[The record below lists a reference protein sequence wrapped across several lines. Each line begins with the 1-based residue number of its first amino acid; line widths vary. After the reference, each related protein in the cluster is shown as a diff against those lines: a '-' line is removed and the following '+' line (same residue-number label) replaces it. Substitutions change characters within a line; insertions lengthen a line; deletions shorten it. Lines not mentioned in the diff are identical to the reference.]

1 MKIAEK
7 TIYVVFAYGR
17 LRGRMSGLKSNGE
30 EGSKLDSNVL
40 ALRVHSSAASTN
52 PSAAN
57 GCRSITAPVLIIFS
71 TAKAWHSSSVLIWPL
86 SGWLSRA
93 SHFPLFEL
101 TLFLHFNAEDQFKE
115 CLICIKIHILAG

>member
-17 LRGRMSGLKSNGE
+17 LRGRMNGLKSNGE
-30 EGSKLDSNVL
+30 EDNKLDLNVL

-57 GCRSITAPVLIIFS
+57 GRRTITAPVLIIF
-71 TAKAWHSSSVLIWPL
+71 LQPML
-86 SGWLSRA
+86 G
-93 SHFPLFEL
+93 
-101 TLFLHFNAEDQFKE
+101 
-115 CLICIKIHILAG
+115 ILPAC

>member
-7 TIYVVFAYGR
+7 TIYVVFEYGR

-52 PSAAN
+52 SLAAN
-57 GCRSITAPVLIIFS
+57 GRRSITAPVLIIFF
-71 TAKAWHSSSVLIWPL
+71 TANAWHSSCVLI
-86 SGWLSRA
+86 
-93 SHFPLFEL
+93 
-101 TLFLHFNAEDQFKE
+101 
-115 CLICIKIHILAG
+115 